1 MVSDQFGFPAALQ
14 WKGVADIIAKGL
26 TSLPTSALISM
37 AVAAIAAVVIEV
49 ARIVTRGR
57 SGLSAV
63 AIGLGVTLPPQA
75 TFMMFVGALLF
86 WYMARK
92 HKANPGSRGHRIWVE
107 GMEPICAG
115 LISGAALMGIGD
127 AIINVLI

>member
-1 MVSDQFGFPAALQ
+1 
-14 WKGVADIIAKGL
+14 
-26 TSLPTSALISM
+26 
-37 AVAAIAAVVIEV
+37 
-49 ARIVTRGR
+49 
-57 SGLSAV
+57 
-63 AIGLGVTLPPQA
+63 
-75 TFMMFVGALLF
+75 MMFVGALLF

-127 AIINVLI
+127 AIINVLT